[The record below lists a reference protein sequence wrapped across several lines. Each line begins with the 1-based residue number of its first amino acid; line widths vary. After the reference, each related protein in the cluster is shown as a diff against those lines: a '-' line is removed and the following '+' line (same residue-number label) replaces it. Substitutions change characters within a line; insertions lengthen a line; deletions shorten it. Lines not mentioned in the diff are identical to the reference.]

1 MFARRFAIV
10 LPRRT
15 AIVLSGRTV
24 VLTRTARCT
33 AILTRRL
40 AILTR
45 CLAILSG
52 SATTSVHTERNRV
65 ACIQLHTGIH
75 SSGPRG
81 VGSVSKSGGIH
92 GTRRLYVRRGLAY
105 RKCKLVHSIHVFGF
119 FLYHAVCEDVFEFD
133 AHAQNQTRVLR
144 APWE

>member
-1 MFARRFAIV
+1 VFARRLSIV
-10 LPRRT
+10 LP
-15 AIVLSGRTV
+15 GRTI

-45 CLAILSG
+45 VLTIVLSG
-52 SATTSVHTERNRV
+52 RAAIARCAATTCHTERNRV
-65 ACIQLHTGIH
+65 ASIELNTGIH

>member
-1 MFARRFAIV
+1 MFARRLAIV
-10 LPRRT
+10 LP
-15 AIVLSGRTV
+15 GRTI

-33 AILTRRL
+33 AILTRCL

-45 CLAILSG
+45 CLAIVLSG
-52 SATTSVHTERNRV
+52 RAATTCHAERNRI
-65 ACIQLHTGIH
+65 ASIELNTGIH